1 MNAHILIGLEP
12 TRGSQPL
19 PPPYFAPLLLYDG
32 GAISYEIEMS
42 HSAST
47 CLWWI
52 AILVNDSF
60 GSGGDFLCENP
71 ATDFEISNF

>member
-1 MNAHILIGLEP
+1 MGPNPYHLLISRHCFFMTVAQFLMK
-12 TRGSQPL
+12 
-19 PPPYFAPLLLYDG
+19 
-32 GAISYEIEMS
+32 IEMG

-52 AILVNDSF
+52 AILVNASF

-71 ATDFEISNF
+71 TTDFEISNF